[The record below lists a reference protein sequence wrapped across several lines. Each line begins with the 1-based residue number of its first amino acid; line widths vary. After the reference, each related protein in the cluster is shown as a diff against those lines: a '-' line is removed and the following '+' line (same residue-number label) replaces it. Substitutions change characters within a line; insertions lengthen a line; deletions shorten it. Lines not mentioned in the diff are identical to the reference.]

1 MEFPRDQGTFPKKG
15 PQLLGP
21 ALLNL
26 VWEHLG
32 AESSALCGSEDRVVA
47 VWGPKEDTAIPQRG
61 LKTSGPLD

>member
-1 MEFPRDQGTFPKKG
+1 MEIPRDQCGFPKKG

-26 VWEHLG
+26 AWEHLG
-32 AESSALCGSEDRVVA
+32 AERSALCGSEDRMAA

-61 LKTSGPLD
+61 LKISGPLE

>member
-1 MEFPRDQGTFPKKG
+1 MEIPRDQCGFPKG

-26 VWEHLG
+26 AWEHLG
-32 AESSALCGSEDRVVA
+32 AERSALCGSEDRMAA

-61 LKTSGPLD
+61 LKISGPLE